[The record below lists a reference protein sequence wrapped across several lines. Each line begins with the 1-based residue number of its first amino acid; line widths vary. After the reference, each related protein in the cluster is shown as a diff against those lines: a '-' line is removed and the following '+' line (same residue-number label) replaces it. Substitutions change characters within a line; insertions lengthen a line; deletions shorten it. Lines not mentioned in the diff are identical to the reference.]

1 MEDAICLMI
10 AYISLMI
17 SLSVFSFETLKFKP
31 KKHINYIAEHE
42 NRISIIICRKIW
54 VLKKKNYPFSTTFSL
69 VSMLKFHLSNTSEV
83 MFEGRTEEMWEK
95 KADFLIFLKGQKKSK
110 ENVLGCSI

>member
-1 MEDAICLMI
+1 
-10 AYISLMI
+10 
-17 SLSVFSFETLKFKP
+17 
-31 KKHINYIAEHE
+31 
-42 NRISIIICRKIW
+42 
-54 VLKKKNYPFSTTFSL
+54 
-69 VSMLKFHLSNTSEV
+69 MLKFHLSNTSEV